1 MKETILIPI
10 DFSVASLNILKEAL
24 RLNQATKRSYI
35 LVFEMNLGDSIT
47 DLLFLSKTMLI
58 ESCSNPTFVEGLEI
72 LKSKY
77 SEGINSLRIE
87 PFYGFTK
94 ASFKNFLNANQVVE
108 AYMPPKEIVIKRHKD
123 LKFITTQIYKLN
135 VPTTIVEW
143 QSDFEEKSKNTIL
156 QLFNA

>member
-10 DFSVASLNILKEAL
+10 DFTVASLNILKEAL
-24 RLNQATKRSYI
+24 RMNQQSKRSYI

-47 DLLFLSKTMLI
+47 DLLFLSKAMLI
-58 ESCSNPTFVEGLEI
+58 ESCSNATFIEGLEI
-72 LKSKY
+72 LKNRY
-77 SEGINSLRIE
+77 SESIDSLRVE

-108 AYMPPKEIVIKRHKD
+108 AYLAPLEIVKKRHKN
-123 LKFITTQIYKLN
+123 LKSINTLINKLN
-135 VPTTIVEW
+135 VPVTIVEW
-143 QSDFEEKSKNTIL
+143 GSEFEENSQNTIL